1 MIDVL
6 IIGGGPAG
14 LTASI
19 YAKRGGKSVLVLE
32 RESFGGQIASSPRV
46 ENFPTIKSISG
57 MELMDRLLE
66 QATELGVDV
75 DVDEVKKIEKVDDYF
90 KVHTE
95 YTIIEA
101 KSVIVATGCSPRK
114 LSAINME
121 KYDASNVSYC
131 AICDGFFYENKKVAL
146 IGDANTALQ
155 YALYLSNFCETVY
168 LCTLFDRFFGEEV
181 LVKSILEKSNIEI
194 THNISLERLD
204 GDDEL
209 ESVTFVDTVTKN
221 EVKFEVSG
229 LFIAIGQVPHNDFL
243 KDILE
248 LDNNGYIVAD
258 ENCQTSVPGIF
269 AAGDCRQKSLRQLTT
284 AVGDAAI
291 AASMALKYINR

>member
-19 YAKRGGKSVLVLE
+19 YAKRGGKDVLVLE
-32 RESFGGQIASSPRV
+32 KESFGGQIASSPRV

-66 QATELGVDV
+66 QATDLGVDV
-75 DVDEVKKIEKVDDYF
+75 DVDEVKSIEKKEDYF
-90 KVHTE
+90 LVHTE
-95 YTIIEA
+95 YTKIEA
-101 KSVIVATGCSPRK
+101 KTVIIATGCSPRK
-114 LSAINME
+114 LDAINMA
-121 KYDASNVSYC
+121 KYEGANVSYC

-155 YALYLSNFCETVY
+155 YAAYLSNFCETVY

-181 LVKSILEKSNIEI
+181 LVKSILEKPNIEI
-194 THNISLERLD
+194 THNIQLERLD
-204 GDDEL
+204 GDSEL
-209 ESVTFVDTVTKN
+209 KSVTFVDTKTQK
-221 EVKFEVSG
+221 EVKFDVDG
-229 LFIAIGQVPHNDFL
+229 LFIAIGQVPHNDFV
-243 KDILE
+243 KDLVE
-248 LDNNGYIVAD
+248 LDNNGYIVTD
-258 ENCQTSVPGIF
+258 DNCQTSITGIF
-269 AAGDCRQKSLRQLTT
+269 AAGDCRQKGLRQLTT

-291 AASMALKYINR
+291 AASSALKHLNK

>member
-19 YAKRGGKSVLVLE
+19 YAKRSGKEVLVLE

-57 MELMDRLLE
+57 LELIDKLLE
-66 QATELGVDV
+66 QATEMGVDV
-75 DVDEVKKIEKVDDYF
+75 DVDEVRQIEKCDGYF

-95 YTIIEA
+95 YSSLEAKTIII
-101 KSVIVATGCSPRK
+101 STGCSPRK
-114 LSAINME
+114 LDAINME
-121 KYDASNVSYC
+121 KYDGSNVSYC
-131 AICDGFFYENKKVAL
+131 AICDGIFYEGKNVAL
-146 IGDANTALQ
+146 IGDGNTALQ
-155 YALYLSNFCETVY
+155 YALYLSNFCKTVY

-181 LVKSILEKSNIEI
+181 LVKSVLEKPNIKI

-204 GDDEL
+204 GNSDL
-209 ESVTFVDTVTKN
+209 ESVTFVDTVTKKP
-221 EVKFEVSG
+221 VKFDVSG
-229 LFIAIGQVPHNDFL
+229 VFIAIGQVPHNDFV
-243 KDILE
+243 KDLVE
-248 LDNNGYIVAD
+248 LDSFGYIVTD
-258 ENCQTSVPGIF
+258 EHCQTSTSGIF
-269 AAGDCRQKSLRQLTT
+269 AAGDCRQKVLRQLTT

-291 AASMALKYINR
+291 AATSAVKYLNK